1 MKNALIISILFHT
14 FIFTADFGIGM
25 ITNKTRSAPANPVR
39 GFSVDMIHDNSMP
52 SQNARSGSAIQPD
65 IPAPHK
71 KPVSKKPQQSG
82 NHLPASR
89 LQRSSVPFSGSELK
103 NWLLEYYSI
112 ILKLI
117 KAELEKIGVSAGN
130 IEIILVINRQ
140 GAIHSVQIL
149 SSEYPRNTE
158 SRITHQIQKIQLP
171 VLPDRYDKALLKLK
185 LRVVYR

>member
-1 MKNALIISILFHT
+1 
-14 FIFTADFGIGM
+14 
-25 ITNKTRSAPANPVR
+25 
-39 GFSVDMIHDNSMP
+39 MP
-52 SQNARSGSAIQPD
+52 SPDARSGLAAQQD
-65 IPAPHK
+65 IPAPYK
-71 KPVSKKPQQSG
+71 KPASKKQQQTG
-82 NHLPASR
+82 NHLPVSL

-149 SSEYPRNTE
+149 SSEYPQNTE